1 VGVRKRR
8 LATNSEIETR
18 MPIQPLNVSS
28 GNYNQIPDAE
38 DVTPIDNSIAKKVQR
53 SFKVLV
59 VVIGFCVVIASIL
72 TFAMRFTASVL
83 KEPVRI
89 YQTSMENGDRLKLL
103 SANDLAS
110 RGFTVE
116 SIAFGNVKCSKDSA
130 SASDE
135 VCTST
140 TPNPAVVNVKS
151 EQKFQKIVGFGG
163 AFTEAAAYN
172 FYKLPSTVQK
182 KVRVVRCKLQH
193 QRFVSETEVIQYGRQ
208 FSLCY

>member
-1 VGVRKRR
+1 
-8 LATNSEIETR
+8 

-72 TFAMRFTASVL
+72 MFAMRLTASVL

-89 YQTSMENGDRLKLL
+89 YQTSMENGDRLQLL
-103 SANDLAS
+103 SASDLAS

-116 SIAFGNVKCSKDSA
+116 SIAFGNVKCSKDS
-130 SASDE
+130 SSNE

-140 TPNPAVVNVKS
+140 TSNPAIVNVKS

-172 FYKLPSTVQK
+172 FYKLPSAVQK
-182 KVRVVRCKLQH
+182 KVKIARCNLHHQLFVLEIDVILVYTAIVAILLQY
-193 QRFVSETEVIQYGRQ
+193 VA
-208 FSLCY
+208 